1 MGDLDRGR
9 QGPRLGPGLLGQ
21 GVPLVAV
28 AAIAAF
34 NGSLHALV
42 VETVAYSPVFD
53 SVSYYVSTFA
63 QGSYFDAFVR
73 GVLLAGPQ
81 LYQNVTSAFIA
92 AMTLLIAG
100 IPAALYERIR
110 GLKASTPI
118 SLCIWLVTALLLSLP
133 TIMRLIE
140 GDEFS

>member
-1 MGDLDRGR
+1 MGH
-9 QGPRLGPGLLGQ
+9 
-21 GVPLVAV
+21 GVPLVGVGAV
-28 AAIAAF
+28 AAF

-42 VETVAYSPVFD
+42 FESAAYSPVFD

-81 LYQNVTSAFIA
+81 LYQNVSSLFIA

-110 GLKASTPI
+110 GLKASTPV
-118 SLCIWLVTALLLSLP
+118 SLSIWLGTAILLSLP
-133 TIMRLIE
+133 TIMRLLN